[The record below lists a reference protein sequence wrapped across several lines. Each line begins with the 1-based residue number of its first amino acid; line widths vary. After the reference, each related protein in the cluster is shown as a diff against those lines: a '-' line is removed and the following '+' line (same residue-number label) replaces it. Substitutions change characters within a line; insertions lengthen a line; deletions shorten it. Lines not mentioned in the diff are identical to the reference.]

1 MSSDIADVAI
11 IGAGVAGAIASY
23 RLAKEHKNLK
33 VILFDIGRPPAK
45 RKRQIDGFLGC
56 LPNSDG
62 KLYMTDVEKVS
73 NIIGNRKVKAALKGV
88 TNLIENITPFKITKD
103 KSPSITVDKKLTK
116 LGYNVQLNDYF
127 QIFPKE
133 IHLLSKHL
141 AKTMEANKNFKYSF
155 DNEIVSVAKQKGHF
169 VITGEHE
176 EFKAK
181 KVIISVGRSG
191 WRWAHNLYSNFGIIE
206 NNEMAKYGIR
216 IEMPA
221 HCLHDFN
228 KSNCVISKP
237 GELEIG
243 PLSWF
248 GTIIPEDHLDMA
260 ISAFRSNEDR
270 WKSDKV
276 SFSLIGDIP
285 TNNEGVQQTDRMGKL
300 TYIISNDRVLKE
312 KVSLFLSGKSKIS
325 IMKEYN
331 FLIDKIKE
339 LSLIMPDIITKGY
352 FHVPTLTAM
361 APKINLG
368 DNLESEVPGMYVAG
382 ESAGVSGIL
391 AAMLMGW
398 SLGGDIVK

>member
-1 MSSDIADVAI
+1 
-11 IGAGVAGAIASY
+11 
-23 RLAKEHKNLK
+23 
-33 VILFDIGRPPAK
+33 
-45 RKRQIDGFLGC
+45 
-56 LPNSDG
+56 
-62 KLYMTDVEKVS
+62 
-73 NIIGNRKVKAALKGV
+73 
-88 TNLIENITPFKITKD
+88 
-103 KSPSITVDKKLTK
+103 
-116 LGYNVQLNDYF
+116 
-127 QIFPKE
+127 
-133 IHLLSKHL
+133 
-141 AKTMEANKNFKYSF
+141 
-155 DNEIVSVAKQKGHF
+155 
-169 VITGEHE
+169 
-176 EFKAK
+176 
-181 KVIISVGRSG
+181 
-191 WRWAHNLYSNFGIIE
+191 
-206 NNEMAKYGIR
+206 
-216 IEMPA
+216 MPA